1 MFGNYSQKCYY
12 QYISHSSLS
21 IKQYKNVFTFDDILR
36 GRVSGRRGRQEAG
49 LAAEGGYAAPTDDVP
64 VYDDAAPALGGYAA
78 GDDAAALGGYS
89 ADDAAGSGDP
99 ALDMLQVNYS
109 SICLSIYLRIF
120 FSFFIYVLYTYL
132 FFLSIYLYFLYKN
145 LHPSILSLLTSLQP
159 HSSSLKPSSCI
170 NSTW

>member
-99 ALDMLQVNYS
+99 ALDMLQVNYHLFVY
-109 SICLSIYLRIF
+109 LSIHAY
-120 FSFFIYVLYTYL
+120 
-132 FFLSIYLYFLYKN
+132 FFLSLYIYVYISIFFYLYIYTFFIKIYSHLSFL
-145 LHPSILSLLTSLQP
+145 S
-159 HSSSLKPSSCI
+159 
-170 NSTW
+170 